1 MTILSSLRLLPL
13 LACCLCAGCGSSQPN
28 MYPAPTPSE
37 DPAKVTWNM
46 LPQGLR
52 YYLEAGPA
60 LNMDKEH
67 PLGLTVCVY
76 QLADSNKFQALAA
89 SAEGLDQLLDC
100 RMETAGAQ
108 SARQYQLQPADKRS
122 ITADRAEGARM
133 LAVVAGYAH
142 ENPNLST
149 AIFPYPVEK
158 GSKGFFRTTVYS
170 AAPLEAIIRF
180 TDSAVSITGVRRA
193 Q

>member
-1 MTILSSLRLLPL
+1 MIRFTSLRLLPL
-13 LACCLCAGCGSSQPN
+13 LACCLCAGCGSSQPD
-28 MYPAPTPSE
+28 MYPAPAPSE

-46 LPQGLR
+46 QPRGLV
-52 YYLEAGPA
+52 YHLEAAPT
-60 LNMDKEH
+60 LNMDKEY
-67 PLGLTVCVY
+67 PLGLTICVY

-100 RMETAGAQ
+100 KMDAAGAQ
-108 SARQYQLQPADKRS
+108 SARQYQLQPNDKRS

-142 ENPNLST
+142 EKPDLST

-158 GSKGFFRTTVYS
+158 GSQGFFRTTVYS

-180 TDSAVSITGVRRA
+180 TDSAVSITGVRRV